1 MKSSLLTDY
10 VIVCVAL
17 SAIILLGS
25 YIVLSWTTKVIPSE
39 MTTLIGVLATGAFA
53 AAGSRNNLQSDSLIK
68 KSFVNFSLM
77 GFATTKVFLV
87 INYSSLVWAE
97 KVIPK
102 ELAPMIGILAGTILT
117 VTTFRKSESSKLN
130 NSSEDVPI
138 K

>member
-10 VIVCVAL
+10 VIICVAL
-17 SAIILLGS
+17 SAIILLCS
-25 YIVLSWTTKVIPSE
+25 YIVLSWTTKTIPSE

-53 AAGSRNNLQSDSLIK
+53 AAGSRNDSQSDSFIK

-97 KVIPK
+97 KIIPR
-102 ELAPMIGILAGTILT
+102 ELAPTIGILAGTILT
-117 VTTFRKSESSKLN
+117 VTTFRKSEPSKSNILD
-130 NSSEDVPI
+130 EDVPI